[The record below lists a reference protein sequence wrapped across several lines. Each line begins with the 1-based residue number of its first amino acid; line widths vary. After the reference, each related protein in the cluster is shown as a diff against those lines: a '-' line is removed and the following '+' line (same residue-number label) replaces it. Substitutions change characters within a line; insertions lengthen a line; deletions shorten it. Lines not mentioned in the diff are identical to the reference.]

1 MDLSRLLLP
10 GLAVLLILAVLPVL
24 RAAPLRQITRAGAN
38 SLLLV
43 NLTAPLTGVSLGFN
57 LFNALVT
64 LVLGVPGLGLLLLVQ
79 WVLT

>member
-1 MDLSRLLLP
+1 MGKYELSD
-10 GLAVLLILAVLPVL
+10 A
-24 RAAPLRQITRAGAN
+24 
-38 SLLLV
+38 
-43 NLTAPLTGVSLGFN
+43 TADYQWIKTTATGVSLGFN

>member
-1 MDLSRLLLP
+1 MGKGTAGIWRPSSPYSRKRGVYMSFLSN
-10 GLAVLLILAVLPVL
+10 I
-24 RAAPLRQITRAGAN
+24 
-38 SLLLV
+38 
-43 NLTAPLTGVSLGFN
+43 LTGVSLGFN